1 MNIINDMEEKDP
13 RNPWVHIL
21 TGISLAQPKRTLTST
36 KHICLLALIALHTLL
51 NDARSVSVSIN
62 LNCGR
67 SFECRSHIEMTGV
80 CPMYPSLSTAIV
92 CLIIRS
98 ISCMGCRT
106 LRMERRERPCE
117 RSGRGG
123 TCAGQRPHRVPP
135 YPFLFSPPPSPPS
148 LPFSAASS
156 SSSASASSASSAF
169 GFVVHLCLR
178 HFSLGEYCRLRCT
191 TTHTHTHSRRTDR
204 RL

>member
-67 SFECRSHIEMTGV
+67 SFECRSHIEMAGV

-92 CLIIRS
+92 CLMIRS
-98 ISCMGCRT
+98 WDV
-106 LRMERRERPCE
+106 ERFGW
-117 RSGRGG
+117 S
-123 TCAGQRPHRVPP
+123 AGKGHVSDPAGAARALVNGLTGYLPT
-135 YPFLFSPPPSPPS
+135 PFLFSPPPSPPS

-156 SSSASASSASSAF
+156 SSSASASSASAF